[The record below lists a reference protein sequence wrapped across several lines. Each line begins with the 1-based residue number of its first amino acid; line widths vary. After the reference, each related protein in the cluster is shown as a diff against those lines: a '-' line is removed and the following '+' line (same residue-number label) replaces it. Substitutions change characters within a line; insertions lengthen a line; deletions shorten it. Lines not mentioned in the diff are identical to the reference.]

1 MYTHIYVYVHKYK
14 CMHIYVHIL
23 IHYNAM
29 LIKQL
34 QALNN
39 LYLQDSVQKDG
50 H

>member
-1 MYTHIYVYVHKYK
+1 MYVYIYK
-14 CMHIYVHIL
+14 CMHIYVYVL

-29 LIKQL
+29 LKNQL